1 MNDESRIDTL
11 RLSDKARGEV
21 NEFVKQIVRFNPL
34 ALSEPLN
41 AYSAATLLL
50 LGEGRFLTPEDD
62 FQVVGSIREQGNIL
76 GSGLVARNQDS
87 NRSCRLK

>member
-62 FQVVGSIREQGNIL
+62 FRLSALFGNKEISSDPVL
-76 GSGLVARNQDS
+76 LRAIKIVIVPVA
-87 NRSCRLK
+87 